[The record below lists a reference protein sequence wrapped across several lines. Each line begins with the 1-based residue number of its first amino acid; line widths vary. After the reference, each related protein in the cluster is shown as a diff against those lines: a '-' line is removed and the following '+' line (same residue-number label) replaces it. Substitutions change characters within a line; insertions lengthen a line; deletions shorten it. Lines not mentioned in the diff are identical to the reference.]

1 MGVTMTAFR
10 ALALA
15 LTGALFLSAP
25 ASAQGFTY
33 DTSAPLHAVY
43 GPAHRLGP
51 TVTSRSLVFTAPSGH
66 KVTGE
71 VISGA
76 APDPHPGVLF
86 VHWLGDPKTTN
97 HTEFEPDA
105 VALAKRGV
113 TSVLVDAM
121 WAKPAWFDTVGA
133 SAPDDLKGASA
144 QVIELRRGLDVLMAQ
159 KGVDPRRVA
168 YVGHDFGAMFGT
180 LLAGVDPRPSV
191 YVLMAGVP
199 TFSEWY
205 LLGKTHPQRDAYVAA
220 LAGLDTTPSLNRS
233 KARAVLFQFSAHDH
247 YITPERAALFAST
260 TILPKGEF
268 FYDAD
273 HSLAVPQAFA
283 DRQTW
288 LGEQLFRH

>member
-1 MGVTMTAFR
+1 MKVLQGFAA
-10 ALALA
+10 ALALVFSA
-15 LTGALFLSAP
+15 TAP
-25 ASAQGFTY
+25 ALADDFTY
-33 DTSAPLHAVY
+33 DASAPLHAIY
-43 GPAHRLGP
+43 GPARKLGA

-105 VALAKRGV
+105 IALAKHGV

-121 WAKPAWFDTVGA
+121 WAKDGWFDTVGS
-133 SAPDDLKGASA
+133 SAPDDLKGVSD
-144 QVIELRRGLDVLMAQ
+144 QVVELRRGLDVLMAQ
-159 KGVDPRRVA
+159 KGVDPHRVA

-180 LLAGVDPRPSV
+180 LLAGVDHRPSV

-205 LLGKTHPQRDAYVAA
+205 LLGKIHPQRDAYVAA

-283 DRQTW
+283 DRQAW
-288 LGEQLFRH
+288 LGEQLFGH